1 MFNVYSHTMTTS
13 NGAKDD
19 CIRCEDAMQDEKET
33 EEQELVSFLMIRRAK
48 CR

>member
-1 MFNVYSHTMTTS
+1 MFNVYSHIKTTS
-13 NGAKDD
+13 NGASDD
-19 CIRCEDAMQDEKET
+19 CVRYKDAMQDTKGT